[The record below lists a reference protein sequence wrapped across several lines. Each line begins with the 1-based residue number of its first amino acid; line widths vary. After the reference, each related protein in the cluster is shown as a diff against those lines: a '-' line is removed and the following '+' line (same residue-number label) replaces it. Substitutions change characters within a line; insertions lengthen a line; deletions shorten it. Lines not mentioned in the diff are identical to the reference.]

1 MSLLEARFNTIYSKY
16 KRQNLEDSAYKRV
29 QERLADLWEEA
40 GYKGNIPKGSLHF
53 RDRAPEG
60 FNEELADIMRDFLND
75 EDRMISSKSSFY
87 TSDSYKTFMQ
97 HSEDHPEVKTKQ
109 DYINYI
115 EDIKHG
121 KNSVIELIL
130 GDSDEVAKFYRNYRK
145 KGLTTDQI
153 DKAIENATEKNR
165 GTDLDVIYE
174 YLRADLNK
182 KAKKLGRKR
191 RR

>member
-1 MSLLEARFNTIYSKY
+1 MSLIEARFNTIYGKY
-16 KRQNLEDSAYKRV
+16 ARQGLEDSAYKRV
-29 QERLADLWEEA
+29 QERLKDLWQEA
-40 GYKGNIPKGSLHF
+40 GYKGAIPKGSLHF

-75 EDRMISSKSSFY
+75 EDRMISSKSAFY
-87 TSDSYKTFMQ
+87 TSSSYKTFMQ

-121 KNSVIELIL
+121 KNSVLELIL
-130 GDSDEVAKFYRNYRK
+130 GSSDEVAKFYRNYRK
-145 KGLTTDQI
+145 KGLTVSQI
-153 DKAIENATEKNR
+153 DKTIEESTAKGR
-165 GTDLDVIYE
+165 GTNLDVIYE
-174 YLRADLNK
+174 YLREDLNK
-182 KAKKLGRKR
+182 KAVKLGRKR